1 MCITFINNSVSPRN
15 ATLKISVNINHL
27 HLSTWHFAK
36 IRQLYL
42 KLQLF
47 DLNLFDFFLSIF
59 MRQEFK
65 KKKKHSYCLMK
76 TAGNGFQRTENY
88 SPIPIRET
96 WILKSQFFLGWHPTF
111 YLNYKHSG
119 NQLFQELKE
128 IFNLKLTELFFFPTG
143 KRNSVWCLWSLH
155 ILPYKAR
162 QNAFRI
168 AFSSLP
174 SFFFFFPPFPLSFF
188 P

>member
-1 MCITFINNSVSPRN
+1 MFPDSILPGSEQVFSLLLYFSSGWVPPAPEEVVMCITLINNCFNPRK

-47 DLNLFDFFLSIF
+47 DLNLFDFFSF
-59 MRQEFK
+59 YFYGARVQ
-65 KKKKHSYCLMK
+65 KKHSYCLMK
-76 TAGNGFQRTENY
+76 TAGNAFQKTENY

-96 WILKSQFFLGWHPTF
+96 WILKTQFFLGCHPTF

-128 IFNLKLTELFFFPTG
+128 IFNLKLT
-143 KRNSVWCLWSLH
+143 
-155 ILPYKAR
+155 
-162 QNAFRI
+162 
-168 AFSSLP
+168 
-174 SFFFFFPPFPLSFF
+174 
-188 P
+188 